1 MKFKKSSVSRLQN
14 NQGSST
20 ESGQISRILII
31 SAVILLVIIVIVY
44 GVIKFFSTNKSQV
57 SKTDNSLVVTPA
69 ETPKLI
75 YEYMIGDIKFLIQSS
90 ENLGNILESQLSYE
104 NDLTTTEKFIKVV
117 IGAQNKGKNNIAQ
130 YSWEIGDIVD
140 SEGRNFISI
149 NDRAYSWLPKPD
161 LCGALLKPEFEPI
174 PCVKYYEV
182 SKVSTNLRIVV
193 KVTQPK
199 KEETFLDL
207 NLNLTQ

>member
-1 MKFKKSSVSRLQN
+1 MKNKKLNFS
-14 NQGSST
+14 
-20 ESGQISRILII
+20 EGQVSRILII
-31 SAVILLVIIVIVY
+31 LALILLVVIVIVY
-44 GVIKFFSTNKSQV
+44 GVTKFISTKKSQV
-57 SKTDNSLVVTPA
+57 LETENPLVNPT
-69 ETPKLI
+69 EIPKPI
-75 YEYMIGDIKFLIQSS
+75 YQAMIGDTKFLIQSS
-90 ENLGNILESQLSYE
+90 ENLGNILESQLAYE
-104 NDLTTTEKFIKVV
+104 NDLNTTEKFIKVV

-130 YSWEIGDIVD
+130 YSWEVGDVVD

-182 SKVSTNLRIVV
+182 SRVSTNLKIMV

-207 NLNLTQ
+207 NLTQ